1 MNVMKTDI
9 AFWDTSAIV
18 PLCCFQPASQT
29 TSQLRRKYK
38 IVAWWGTSIEGKSA
52 LNRLLKENVI
62 SQKAF
67 TESVKRLETQQKT
80 WREILATDKV
90 RSIAENLI
98 ETQDLRTLDAMQL
111 ASALV
116 WCFEKPKGKHFICLD
131 NKLSK
136 SASDLGFSVLP
147 K

>member
-1 MNVMKTDI
+1 MKTKI
-9 AFWDTSAIV
+9 AFWDTSVIV
-18 PLCCFQPASQT
+18 PLCCFQPASQ
-29 TSQLRRKYK
+29 QLRELRRKYK
-38 IVAWWGTSIEGKSA
+38 VVAWWGTSIEAKSA
-52 LNRLLKENVI
+52 LNRLLRENVI

-67 TESVKRLETQQKT
+67 AESIKRIETQQKT

-90 RSIAENLI
+90 RAIAENLL
-98 ETQDLRTLDAMQL
+98 ETQDLRTLDALQL

-131 NKLSK
+131 KKLSK
-136 SASDLGFSVLP
+136 SASDLGFTVLT

>member
-1 MNVMKTDI
+1 MKTKI

-18 PLCCFQPASQT
+18 PLCCFQSASQ
-29 TSQLRRKYK
+29 QLRNLRRKYK
-38 IVAWWGTSIEGKSA
+38 VVAWWGTSIEARSA
-52 LNRLLKENVI
+52 LNRLLRENAI

-67 TESVKRLETQQKT
+67 AESIRRIEIQQKT
-80 WREILATDKV
+80 WREILATGKV
-90 RSIAENLI
+90 RIIAENLL
-98 ETQDLRTLDAMQL
+98 ETQDLRTLDALQL

-136 SASDLGFSVLP
+136 SASDLGFSILP